1 MQWLET
7 FTLVMRSQMTMLR
20 ERIENPERMIHQL
33 ILDMEEELE
42 LARRRIA
49 EALAD
54 ETHLAQEVARAET
67 QAGLWLE
74 RATDAVRKGDEAL
87 AKSALEQKRRAEDR
101 AVSLKE
107 VLKTQEVET
116 QKLQDAFRDLED
128 KLRMARRQQ
137 RLLLAKMALCQLN
150 DHLDEYGVEA
160 DDGGEGGLS
169 DRAGKEQL
177 EREFEEHK
185 RRVSEEC

>member
-7 FTLVMRSQMTMLR
+7 FTLVMRSRVTMLR

-54 ETHLAQEVARAET
+54 ETHLTQEVERAKSQARLA
-67 QAGLWLE
+67 LE
-74 RATDAVRKGDEAL
+74 RATEAVRNGDEDL
-87 AKSALEQKRRAEDR
+87 AKSALEQKRRAEER
-101 AVSLKE
+101 SSSLGE
-107 VLKTQEVET
+107 ILKTQEVET

-128 KLRMARRQQ
+128 KLRKARRQQ

-160 DDGGEGGLS
+160 DEWENGLT

-177 EREFEEHK
+177 EREFEELK